1 MNCTRTIL
9 CHESACCLLSASLA
23 MEMEKAGGERG
34 GRARFCR
41 ILALCVCVCVRV
53 CVCVCVGERER
64 VRLCCVLCVC
74 VRKTERES
82 TSEKKNKKKQTHY
95 NHSSR
100 KWGKQI
106 YKNKII
112 ENAKKNL
119 FSFPSLFS
127 EFRVSFWGFRVRS
140 FIATCRNRFYL

>member
-1 MNCTRTIL
+1 MLLVISKLGHGNG
-9 CHESACCLLSASLA
+9 ESRW
-23 MEMEKAGGERG
+23 GERG
-34 GRARFCR
+34 EGSFLPY
-41 ILALCVCVCVRV
+41 IGPVCVCVCVRVCV

-106 YKNKII
+106 YKNKRI

-127 EFRVSFWGFRVRS
+127 EFRVSFWGFRVTS